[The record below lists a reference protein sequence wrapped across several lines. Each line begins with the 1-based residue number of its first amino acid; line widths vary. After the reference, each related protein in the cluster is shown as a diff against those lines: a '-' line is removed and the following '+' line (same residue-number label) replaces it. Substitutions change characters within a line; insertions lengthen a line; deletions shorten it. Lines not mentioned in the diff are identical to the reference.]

1 MNQIE
6 LEDIV
11 SQIDHIGL
19 DMYQLMTELF
29 PICRSITGNGVRDT
43 LNKIK
48 NHIDLKIHEIPSNT
62 SVFSEKF
69 QEFFKE
75 KSIQL
80 EKPND
85 WRGNFMASAFVAEAT
100 IN

>member
-1 MNQIE
+1 MNSIE

-43 LNKIK
+43 LILKFMKYRVALLSLIGLFQK
-48 NHIDLKIHEIPSNT
+48 NGI
-62 SVFSEKF
+62 
-69 QEFFKE
+69 
-75 KSIQL
+75 
-80 EKPND
+80 
-85 WRGNFMASAFVAEAT
+85 
-100 IN
+100 